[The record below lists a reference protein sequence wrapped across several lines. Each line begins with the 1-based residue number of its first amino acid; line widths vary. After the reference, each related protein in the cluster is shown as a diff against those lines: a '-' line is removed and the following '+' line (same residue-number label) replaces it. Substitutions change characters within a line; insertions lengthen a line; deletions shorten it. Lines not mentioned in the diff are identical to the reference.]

1 MLEMNRIT
9 LVKVLAQ
16 IFFGRKIGFRL
27 DYFTTLQL
35 ERMCENWTG
44 GNWDQTKEE
53 RRPKFGADRNRLHA
67 KQLVWFSSSGL
78 KVTMA

>member
-16 IFFGRKIGFRL
+16 IFFGRNMGFRL
-27 DYFTTLQL
+27 DYSTTLQL
-35 ERMCENWTG
+35 ERMYENWTG

-53 RRPKFGADRNRLHA
+53 RR
-67 KQLVWFSSSGL
+67 SSLFRHPYLTYLSSVY
-78 KVTMA
+78 KRQEIWR